1 MSLFSQVKR
10 TFKEAALVI
19 TADMDDEMKVLGT
32 IYNKHARAVRFLTT
46 KKTVYHDRLAGF

>member
-19 TADMDDEMKVLGT
+19 TADTDDEMKVLGT

-46 KKTVYHDRLAGF
+46 KKTVYRDRLAGF